1 MKSSFDLKKELSSIN
16 GKSYGAYKS
25 LTDRY
30 DFKKYILSIDHV
42 QGDPFASPSKLTIKK
57 LLNFL

>member
-25 LTDRY
+25 LTDKY
-30 DFKKYILSIDHV
+30 DFKK
-42 QGDPFASPSKLTIKK
+42 
-57 LLNFL
+57 LLLF